1 MTTLRSRVARL
12 VLLVACLAPPWGTHA
27 QQVARGA
34 WDLPERAREVVNL
47 QSGAF
52 DDAVDNAA
60 DRVDNPDQVIWN
72 EAIDQGANAEEEH
85 EESTIAKILDDR
97 LKEEFKDDAG
107 EDGKQYNETVLLDES
122 KQETVVRISQ
132 GTGNKDEVR
141 EVGEGEAGT
150 EHHYEASVESE
161 VDRIID
167 SHDNEYVLSKP
178 NIEGSMGLTLD
189 PQLIR
194 DMSLLIITSALAG
207 QLMAALGQP
216 TINGYFMAGSLLG
229 QGGFGLAKE
238 IVQLQSISQLGVQFL
253 LFTLGLEL
261 NLAKLKAVRN
271 VALFGGVLQVGLMA
285 AMGSAMAFI
294 IGAGAY
300 QGAFVGSLLAMSST
314 SIVVKCIQEARVSH
328 QPHAQITIGT
338 LVLQDCVVGLI
349 FAFMPVLASASS
361 SSGRYTAGDIIRII
375 GKVFGTLSIAVI
387 MTILFALMAAPAF
400 VQFIKRSSAETFQV
414 RLFLTFLS
422 FFFARLLSRPPIIH
436 HSRTHPP
443 TLSQLSILG
452 FALLL
457 ALVTTKL
464 GISAELGAFMA
475 GAALSTTEDQ
485 QAILHAV
492 EPTSN
497 LFLALFVC
505 STGLTI
511 PPAFLIEHFMVL
523 ASGVALIIAGKS
535 ILIASV
541 VLLFGFPPHTAV
553 RVGIN
558 LAQVGEFGF
567 VLLSI
572 ASRYGMIPH
581 EVSLLLI
588 GITAL
593 SLLMTPFCLQLSLKV
608 VPRVAK
614 SSRYDE
620 ERAPLNGGGH
630 GGNHVR
636 HER

>member
-132 GTGNKDEVR
+132 GNGNKDEVR

-400 VQFIKRSSAETFQV
+400 VQFIKRSSAETFQ
-414 RLFLTFLS
+414 
-422 FFFARLLSRPPIIH
+422 
-436 HSRTHPP
+436 
-443 TLSQLSILG
+443 LSILG

>member
-132 GTGNKDEVR
+132 GNGNKDEVR

-541 VLLFGFPPHTAV
+541 VLLFGSRRTPPCV
-553 RVGIN
+553 
-558 LAQVGEFGF
+558 
-567 VLLSI
+567 S
-572 ASRYGMIPH
+572 ASTWP
-581 EVSLLLI
+581 
-588 GITAL
+588 
-593 SLLMTPFCLQLSLKV
+593 K
-608 VPRVAK
+608 
-614 SSRYDE
+614 
-620 ERAPLNGGGH
+620 
-630 GGNHVR
+630 
-636 HER
+636 

>member
-1 MTTLRSRVARL
+1 MTTLRSLVARL

-72 EAIDQGANAEEEH
+72 EAIDQGATAEEEH

-132 GTGNKDEVR
+132 GNGNKDEVR

-150 EHHYEASVESE
+150 EHRNEASVESE

-422 FFFARLLSRPPIIH
+422 FFFLLRTPTFASTHHSPFTHSPTHPFTALDSWIRPAACPGDHETRHQCRAGCVHGGGGPVDHRGPAGHPARRRAHIKPVPGAVRLLHRPDHTACLPNRALYGAGVRRGPH
-436 HSRTHPP
+436 HRRKVDPYRVCGAPFRVPAAHRRACRHQPGPSGGVWFCSAVDRQQVRDDSARGVSAVDRNHG
-443 TLSQLSILG
+443 S
-452 FALLL
+452 
-457 ALVTTKL
+457 LVVDD
-464 GISAELGAFMA
+464 AV
-475 GAALSTTEDQ
+475 LSTTEPEGCP
-485 QAILHAV
+485 AGRKV
-492 EPTSN
+492 EP
-497 LFLALFVC
+497 L
-505 STGLTI
+505 
-511 PPAFLIEHFMVL
+511 
-523 ASGVALIIAGKS
+523 
-535 ILIASV
+535 
-541 VLLFGFPPHTAV
+541 
-553 RVGIN
+553 
-558 LAQVGEFGF
+558 
-567 VLLSI
+567 
-572 ASRYGMIPH
+572 
-581 EVSLLLI
+581 
-588 GITAL
+588 
-593 SLLMTPFCLQLSLKV
+593 
-608 VPRVAK
+608 
-614 SSRYDE
+614 
-620 ERAPLNGGGH
+620 
-630 GGNHVR
+630 
-636 HER
+636 